1 MQSVSIVLVAV
12 YVDDVVVT
20 GNDLEEI
27 TTLKSFLG
35 DKFKIRDLGKL
46 HYFVGMEVL
55 KVPNSLIF
63 MHIKF
68 VIKSL

>member
-1 MQSVSIVLVAV
+1 VAV